1 MNEQIIILIPVF
13 LFTVITLCL
22 YVWKAK
28 KEVEYKKDERWQLI
42 QYKSIKLADLANYAL
57 IVLIAILY
65 SITLFFNIELTFSLD
80 RVLTYG
86 IIFIGFRNTVEFF
99 ALLVLD
105 KSN

>member
-1 MNEQIIILIPVF
+1 MNEQIIFLIPVF

-28 KEVEYKKDERWQLI
+28 KEVEYKKDERWKLI
-42 QYKSIKLADLANYAL
+42 QYKAIKLTNLSNYVL
-57 IVLIAILY
+57 VLLIAILY
-65 SITLFFNIELTFSLD
+65 SATLFSNIELTLSLD

-86 IIFIGFRNTVEFF
+86 IIFIGFRNAVEFF
-99 ALLVLD
+99 SLLVLD